1 MSRDK
6 GGQII
11 WLASYPKSGNTWL
24 RCLLEAYRCN
34 GNLDI
39 NDIRICLSD
48 GSLTPLQ
55 TVAPMP
61 MQDNAVLQRM
71 LRPAALLHLIA
82 FSRDPCFVK
91 THWANLTVPG
101 FHSYIPPQL
110 TRKAI
115 YVVRD
120 PRQVAISLS
129 MWLNYPIDKI
139 ISNMNN
145 PAHYLGGRQQNA
157 ISILSTWSAHAAS
170 WATEEAFP
178 VHVMMYEDM
187 LADTEKA
194 LEECIDFL
202 GWKKDKR
209 RIKRAV
215 KAASMKA
222 LQETEEAAGFTEN
235 VSTGQERFFHAGG
248 TRWQDELGPKWIKQ
262 IEDDHREVM
271 IQLGYLEKK
280 PVELTAV
287 S

>member
-1 MSRDK
+1 MLQPLVRTLRDDRPVTPRRVT
-6 GGQII
+6 GWALSWGPPL
-11 WLASYPKSGNTWL
+11 LAGLVYFA
-24 RCLLEAYRCN
+24 AYY
-34 GNLDI
+34 
-39 NDIRICLSD
+39 
-48 GSLTPLQ
+48 
-55 TVAPMP
+55 
-61 MQDNAVLQRM
+61 
-71 LRPAALLHLIA
+71 
-82 FSRDPCFVK
+82 
-91 THWANLTVPG
+91 PG
-101 FHSYIPPQL
+101 FTNH
-110 TRKAI
+110 
-115 YVVRD
+115 D
-120 PRQVAISLS
+120 SLS